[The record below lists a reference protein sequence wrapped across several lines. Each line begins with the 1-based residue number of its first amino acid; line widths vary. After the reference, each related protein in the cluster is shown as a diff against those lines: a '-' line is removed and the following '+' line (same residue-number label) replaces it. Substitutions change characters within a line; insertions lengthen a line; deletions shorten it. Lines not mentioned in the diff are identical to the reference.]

1 MNYLKTKS
9 IVYDDDN
16 DDGEIIDEELKI
28 DVTRSTSLA
37 ITILFIITLILKSYQ
52 L

>member
-28 DVTRSTSLA
+28 DVTHSTSLA
-37 ITILFIITLILKSYQ
+37 ITILFIIALILKSYQ

>member
-28 DVTRSTSLA
+28 DVTHSTSLA
-37 ITILFIITLILKSYQ
+37 ITILLIIGLILKSYQ
-52 L
+52 I